1 MRYPSTV
8 NLPFNYEIIRKGF
21 IQLRPGDPVP
31 DGPGWWLLIRGN
43 SLVVLP
49 DGEGFRLHHG
59 ELPAWLEGGREPLCI
74 GTWRGEPLR
83 AVSVGSTI
91 SFPAPWLDE
100 AFNAVEERLDDLLLT
115 LGGMGKQILH
125 WQRQSRF
132 CSLCGERLV
141 PLAGSWGRRCSGCG
155 HDHFPAIHPCSI
167 ILVRR
172 GDEFLLTRKKE
183 WPQGRYSLVAG
194 FLDFGESMEECA
206 AREVLEETGIRVEN
220 VRYVGSQCW
229 PFPSQLMAGF
239 IADYAGGE
247 IRVDEHEL
255 EDANWFSLADPPA
268 GFPPR
273 RSIARWIIDR
283 HMLGGE
289 W

>member
-8 NLPFNYEIIRKGF
+8 NLPFNYELIREGYAP
-21 IQLRPGDPVP
+21 LHPGATIPA
-31 DGPGWWLLIRGN
+31 GPGWWLPIQGN

-49 DGEGFRLHHG
+49 DGAGFRLHFG
-59 ELPAWLEGGREPLCI
+59 EPPVWLEGGRESLCI
-74 GTWRGEPLR
+74 GTWLGEPLR
-83 AVSVGSTI
+83 VVSVGSKLTV
-91 SFPAPWLDE
+91 PAPWQAE
-100 AFNAVEERLDDLLLT
+100 AFNAVEDRLDDLLLT

-132 CSLCGERLV
+132 CAICGEKLGAV
-141 PLAGSWGRRCSGCG
+141 TGSWGRRCKGCG

-167 ILVRR
+167 VLVRR
-172 GDEFLLTRKKE
+172 GEEFLLTRKKE
-183 WPQGRYSLVAG
+183 WPPGRYSLVAG
-194 FLDFGESMEECA
+194 FLDFGESLEECA

-229 PFPSQLMAGF
+229 PFPSQIMAGF
-239 IADYAGGE
+239 VADYAGGE
-247 IRVDEHEL
+247 LQVDHDEL
-255 EDANWFSLADPPA
+255 EDARWFSLAGPPA

-283 HMLGGE
+283 YMLGV
-289 W
+289 

>member
-1 MRYPSTV
+1 V
-8 NLPFNYEIIRKGF
+8 
-21 IQLRPGDPVP
+21 Q
-31 DGPGWWLLIRGN
+31 GN

-59 ELPAWLEGGREPLCI
+59 DMPEWGGGKGEPLCI
-74 GTWRGEPLR
+74 GLWQGEPLR
-83 AVSVGSTI
+83 AMAVGSAVPI
-91 SFPAPWLDE
+91 PEPWLVE
-100 AFNAVEERLDDLLLT
+100 PFNAAEERLGDLLLT

-132 CSLCGERLV
+132 CSICGADLAPV
-141 PLAGSWGRRCSGCG
+141 PGSWGRRCTGCG
-155 HDHFPAIHPCSI
+155 HEHFPAIHPCSI

-172 GDEFLLTRKKE
+172 GDEFLLTRKRE
-183 WPQGRYSLVAG
+183 WPPGRYSLVAG
-194 FLDFGESMEECA
+194 FLDFGESLEECA

-247 IRVDEHEL
+247 IRVDEVEL
-255 EDANWFSLADPPA
+255 EDARWFTRATPPL
-268 GFPPR
+268 FPPR

-283 HMLGGE
+283 HMVGGE

>member
-1 MRYPSTV
+1 MLYPSTV
-8 NLPFNYEIIRKGF
+8 NLPFNYEIIREGF
-21 IQLRPGDPVP
+21 VPLRFGDPLP
-31 DGPGWWLLIRGN
+31 SGPGWWLPIQGN
-43 SLVVLP
+43 SLVVFP
-49 DGEGFRLHHG
+49 EGDRLCLHHG
-59 ELPAWLEGGREPLCI
+59 DQSAWLEGRDPLCI

-83 AVSVGSTI
+83 AVSVGSTVTV
-91 SFPAPWLDE
+91 PAPWQAE
-100 AFNAVEERLDDLLLT
+100 AFNAVEDRLDDLLLT

-132 CSLCGERLV
+132 CSICGERLGPV
-141 PLAGSWGRRCSGCG
+141 AGSWGRRCSGCG

-167 ILVRR
+167 VLVRR

-183 WPQGRYSLVAG
+183 WPPGRYSLVAG
-194 FLDFGESMEECA
+194 FLDFGESLEECA
-206 AREVLEETGIRVEN
+206 AREVLEETGVRVTN
-220 VRYVGSQCW
+220 VRYVGSQNW

-247 IRVDEHEL
+247 LRVDEHEL
-255 EDANWFSLADPPA
+255 EDARWFTLSDPPA
-268 GFPPR
+268 ALPAR

-283 HMLGGE
+283 YMLGGE